1 LRVGACCT
9 NSRLCSSPNLVW
21 SALLLATG
29 CNWLASSVMLVGHHQ
44 ASESKDRLL
53 CFPFLVRAEAAQ
65 GEALALAQAAE
76 LGVFLPNH
84 FVEIRRSHLL
94 VGVMLG
100 GRLQANAWMDVGA
113 HARRHIVCLGLA
125 MQAQSGC
132 LLETRPLQN
141 RPTKVFCC
149 VLCTSS
155 QVDGFQKLGGAAAA
169 SLLRGRV
176 RITFVD
182 DEGEREAGVVSEL
195 WLGDGRPV
203 PIGEEQPSRTSSC
216 FIPSSACCCV
226 CGMLTAKHW
235 LAEHAAPLHLLLHHH
250 AAHRMMVLW
259 RGGSQP

>member
-1 LRVGACCT
+1 MLALALALRRCCAMRQRSSHLRSARACSRPKQRRPGAGGGVRCCSAQAIGRGGGLRVGACCT

-44 ASESKDRLL
+44 ASESKKRLL

-76 LGVFLPNH
+76 SGVFLPNH

-94 VGVMLG
+94 VGVMCG
-100 GRLQANAWMDVGA
+100 GRLQATAWMGVGA

-125 MQAQSGC
+125 MQAQNGC
-132 LLETRPLQN
+132 LLEIRPLQH
-141 RPTKVFCC
+141 RPTKLCRC

-195 WLGDGRPV
+195 WL
-203 PIGEEQPSRTSSC
+203 
-216 FIPSSACCCV
+216 
-226 CGMLTAKHW
+226 
-235 LAEHAAPLHLLLHHH
+235 
-250 AAHRMMVLW
+250 
-259 RGGSQP
+259 